1 MLTMKLA
8 SSQSFALNPGIFT
21 PRPRILR
28 RFILAGI
35 LLIFSFVNLAE
46 GRERAFPIPSG
57 SQPMS
62 IIQGPDG
69 NFWFTLQDSSQ
80 VARITPDGVITEFR
94 TPTFSFPFDI
104 AAGPDGNVWFSEG
117 DTGQIG
123 FITPNGNPGSG
134 FRPLTLHRE
143 SPLARTVTSGFV
155 TSPVT
160 ISGAIPLRRRSC
172 TNSLSRRRTRSPK
185 ILPDPMARFGLPKD
199 SGKIGRITTNGV
211 ISEFGG
217 GLHSPRSIT
226 SGPDGNV
233 WFTLSFTPQ
242 LGRIT
247 PSGEITFFPAPN
259 NPELLARG
267 PGDTLLFSEFAA
279 NRIATIS
286 TTDGTVIESD
296 EFRFA
301 QPIGIVAGFKHDA
314 WFLGFGDSKFIAPC
328 CLVRRSKKPP
338 AFRNRRVAWLCDSG
352 HTFLARLPY
361 GIQKVTTT

>member
-1 MLTMKLA
+1 
-8 SSQSFALNPGIFT
+8 
-21 PRPRILR
+21 
-28 RFILAGI
+28 
-35 LLIFSFVNLAE
+35 
-46 GRERAFPIPSG
+46 
-57 SQPMS
+57 
-62 IIQGPDG
+62 
-69 NFWFTLQDSSQ
+69 
-80 VARITPDGVITEFR
+80 VITEFR

-123 FITPNGNPGSG
+123 FITPNGRITEIRFSAVDASSG
-134 FRPLTLHRE
+134 ITTGPDGNIWFCDLTGNNIWRYTLATKKLHKF
-143 SPLARTVTSGFV
+143 PVPTSNAFPEDITAG
-155 TSPVT
+155 PD
-160 ISGAIPLRRRSC
+160 GALWF
-172 TNSLSRRRTRSPK
+172 TE
-185 ILPDPMARFGLPKD
+185 GLG
-199 SGKIGRITTNGV
+199 GKIGRITTNGV

-286 TTDGTVIESD
+286 TTDGTLTSSGSPS
-296 EFRFA
+296 
-301 QPIGIVAGFKHDA
+301 QPELSPASNTMPGSSASGTI
-314 WFLGFGDSKFIAPC
+314 KFIAPC